1 MKIPKC
7 ELKIIPQRLIP
18 LDSEFQYT
26 NSSEWLTWEMQTK

>member
-26 NSSEWLTWEMQTK
+26 NSSE